1 MTAYFASFAPFA
13 PLREIFFAQS
23 VMPIISWSLIA
34 PEVIVCITAVLVM
47 LVDAFARPTQR
58 WITGGISL
66 AGLIVAAVAT
76 VWLWANGTASSDAF
90 NGMIVLDELRLGFTL
105 IFVLVAGLTL
115 LISTVWVHG
124 EQLPAG
130 EFHSLLLFATVGM
143 MFMASGNDLVIIFLG
158 LEILSIA
165 TYVMAGFRRTDVR
178 SNESSLK
185 YFILGSFSSAF
196 LLYGIAL
203 VYGAT
208 SIAEPGPGGSLS
220 RIVAGTTNIAEIA
233 SRLGQAQ
240 YPALLYAG
248 AAMMLVGFGFKI
260 ATAPFHIWTPDVYEG
275 APTPVTA
282 FMAAGPKAA
291 GFASFI
297 RVFVFG
303 LPFVVS
309 ASNAGNGNLHQAWVA
324 TLVVMAILTMTLGNV
339 VAIVQNNVKR
349 MLAYS
354 SIAHAGYALVGF
366 VAAGAA
372 SDLAQRNAAITAVV
386 FYLLSYAVMNI
397 GAFAV
402 VQLIA
407 RSGDRR
413 TAFED
418 YRGIGFESPVLAF
431 SLSLFMLSLLGM
443 PLTAGFMGKIMVFGA
458 AIDQKYYGLVIVGVL
473 NSAVSAYYYL
483 RLIVVMFFGERT
495 MAWSAPRIP
504 ASVAL
509 ALVITVLGVLY
520 LGIFPGRVINAL
532 QTKIDSQLFTKQ
544 LIHRLRR

>member
-1 MTAYFASFAPFA
+1 M
-13 PLREIFFAQS
+13 
-23 VMPIISWSLIA
+23 MPIINWALIA
-34 PEVIVCITAVLVM
+34 PEVIVCLAAVVVM
-47 LVDAFARPTQR
+47 LVDAFVRPTQR
-58 WITGGISL
+58 WITGTISL
-66 AGLIVAAVAT
+66 VGIVAGAAST
-76 VWLWANGTASSDAF
+76 IWLWTMGAGETGAADAF

-105 IFVLVAGLTL
+105 IFLLVSGLTL
-115 LISTVWVHG
+115 LISTVWVDG
-124 EQLPAG
+124 EKLPAG

-143 MFMASGNDLVIIFLG
+143 MLMASGNDLVIVFLG

-203 VYGAT
+203 IYGAT
-208 SIAEPGPGGSLS
+208 SIAEPGPGGTVT
-220 RIVAGTTNIAEIA
+220 RVVAGTTNIAEIA
-233 SRLGQAQ
+233 TRISQAQ
-240 YPALLYAG
+240 YPALLFAG
-248 AAMMLVGFGFKI
+248 VAMMLVGFGFKI

-291 GFASFI
+291 GFASFM
-297 RVFVFG
+297 RVFIFG

-309 ASNAGNGNLHQAWVA
+309 TSTASGGSLHQLWVT
-324 TLVVMAILTMTLGNV
+324 TLMVMAILTMTLGNV

-372 SDLAQRNAAITAVV
+372 TDLTQRNTAISAVV
-386 FYLLSYAVMNI
+386 FYLLTYAVMNI

-413 TAFED
+413 TAIED

-443 PLTAGFMGKIMVFGA
+443 PLTAGFMGKIMVFGS
-458 AIDQKYYGLVIVGVL
+458 AIDQKYYGLVVIAVL
-473 NSAVSAYYYL
+473 NTAISSYYYL
-483 RLIVVMFFGERT
+483 RLIIVMFFGERT
-495 MAWSAPRIP
+495 MAWSAPRVP

-532 QTKIDSQLFTKQ
+532 QTRIESQLFTDNVSRKGAK
-544 LIHRLRR
+544 

>member
-1 MTAYFASFAPFA
+1 MNCFASFAYFA
-13 PLREIFFAQS
+13 PSREIFLAQS
-23 VMPIISWSLIA
+23 MMPIINWSLIA
-34 PEVIVCITAVLVM
+34 PEVIVCMAAVVVM
-47 LVDAFARPTQR
+47 LVDAFVRPAQR
-58 WITGGISL
+58 WITGTISL
-66 AGLIVAAVAT
+66 VGIVAAAVST
-76 VWLWANGTASSDAF
+76 FWLWTTGTPAADAF

-105 IFVLVAGLTL
+105 IFLLVSGLTL
-115 LISTVWVHG
+115 LISTVWVDN
-124 EQLPAG
+124 ENLPAG

-143 MFMASGNDLVIIFLG
+143 MLMASGNDLVIVFLG

-203 VYGAT
+203 IYGAT
-208 SIAEPGPGGSLS
+208 SIAEPGGT
-220 RIVAGTTNIAEIA
+220 IVAGTTNIAEIA
-233 SRLGQAQ
+233 TRISQAQ
-240 YPALLYAG
+240 YPALLFAG

-291 GFASFI
+291 GFASFM
-297 RVFVFG
+297 RVFIFG

-309 ASNAGNGNLHQAWVA
+309 ASTASGASLHQVWVT
-324 TLVVMAILTMTLGNV
+324 TLVAMAILTMTLGNV

-366 VAAGAA
+366 VAAGA
-372 SDLAQRNAAITAVV
+372 SPDPAQRNTAITAVV
-386 FYLLSYAVMNI
+386 FYLLTYAVMNI

-413 TAFED
+413 TSIED
-418 YRGIGFESPVLAF
+418 YRGIGFESPALAF

-443 PLTAGFMGKIMVFGA
+443 PLTAGFMGKIMVFGS
-458 AIDQKYYGLVIVGVL
+458 AIEQKYYVLVVIGVL
-473 NSAVSAYYYL
+473 NTAISAYYYL
-483 RLIVVMFFGERT
+483 RLIIVMFFGERT

-504 ASVAL
+504 ASIAL

-532 QTKIDSQLFTKQ
+532 QTRIESPLFT
-544 LIHRLRR
+544 HR